1 MLTMP
6 FTIGVFM
13 VRDFEAA
20 KHGSSIHAVDE
31 QVVGRLTGL
40 LVSTAAVSISVFH
53 TLAHSNCR
61 SERHVRKPTQRP
73 HASG

>member
-20 KHGSSIHAVDE
+20 KDDGIMHAVDE

-40 LVSTAAVSISVFH
+40 LVSADGICFSLLHTPVS
-53 TLAHSNCR
+53 LNNR
-61 SERHVRKPTQRP
+61 SESRHRKPTA
-73 HASG
+73 HITG